1 MRCLVFIG
9 LLLLAGCRTGR
20 LVYGPAREVR
30 DTVWREREA
39 RDSEREARDSVRE
52 TRTWHEARTWHEG
65 RYDRDSIYVVE
76 RGDTVTRYV
85 ERWRTVWRERRDTV
99 WRERWRRDTVRV
111 ATRDSV
117 TVVQAAKAGG
127 GRSPWWKRALQAAGM
142 IALAMAAGYFMYPLR
157 RG

>member
-20 LVYGPAREVR
+20 DVPYPGQVKR

-39 RDSEREARDSVRE
+39 RDSVR
-52 TRTWHEARTWHEG
+52 EARTWHEG
-65 RYDRDSIYVVE
+65 RYDKDSIYVVE

-85 ERWRTVWRERRDTV
+85 ERWRTVWRER
-99 WRERWRRDTVRV
+99 WRRDTVRV

-117 TVVQAAKAGG
+117 TVTQAAEAEAGG
-127 GRSPWWKRALQAAGM
+127 APWWRRALQAAGM
-142 IALAMAAGYFMYPLR
+142 IALALAAGYFMHALR

>member
-9 LLLLAGCRTGR
+9 LLLLAGCRTGQQ
-20 LVYGPAREVR
+20 VDGPAREVR
-30 DTVWREREA
+30 DTVWL
-39 RDSEREARDSVRE
+39 EREARDSVR
-52 TRTWHEARTWHEG
+52 EARTWHEG

-99 WRERWRRDTVRV
+99 WRERRRRDTVRV
-111 ATRDSV
+111 VTRDSV
-117 TVVQAAKAGG
+117 TVTQAAEADG
-127 GRSPWWKRALQAAGM
+127 GRAPWWKRALQAAGM
-142 IALAMAAGYFMYPLR
+142 IALALAAGYFMYPLR

>member
-20 LVYGPAREVR
+20 QVDGPAREVR
-30 DTVWREREA
+30 DTVWREL
-39 RDSEREARDSVRE
+39 EARDSVR
-52 TRTWHEARTWHEG
+52 EARTWHEG

-111 ATRDSV
+111 VTRDSV
-117 TVVQAAKAGG
+117 TVVQAAEAGG
-127 GRSPWWKRALQAAGM
+127 GRAPWWKRALQAAGM